1 MKNNLKK
8 LLCAALSAAMA
19 AGMVVLPTTAGAADY
34 TPIFE
39 GDTVLKEWKF
49 DFGAADS
56 TAEDGYTLVTP
67 DTNFTANTGGE
78 YQYGFLGTDAED
90 YNLTNRY
97 DGWTTQKGQTIEL
110 AAGGGTGLND
120 AVGVIGAGGTG
131 ENEGKDVFGNQAD
144 KYYPTR
150 FALKVEDDTYYRI
163 RATVTTLDP
172 TKDATVSLY
181 TERKHPIY
189 TERTI
194 SAGEADTIEFSV
206 RVTPIYY
213 EKSAPTG
220 TIADEMVTVGVL
232 GENSALAAVEIQQV
246 ESYPTVWVLGDS
258 TVTDGNTTLPFFTL
272 QNYTGVGT
280 GLTKYLPRDM
290 AMVNEGEG
298 GLNAADNYH
307 FNMVKNRIKSGDY
320 MYVEYGHNHKSDGP
334 SGYKSHL
341 DKYYNACHEVGAK
354 LIIVSPVQ
362 SVNSWNTNTN
372 KWDDRFGGE
381 NNFEGAGR
389 SYVEEKV
396 AGGATDVAFVNL
408 TKTSVEFVDK
418 VTADNGNV
426 KTAAQFYYQTSK
438 GGGTDSS
445 HPNDAGAENFAYCFF
460 EAAKEVIDE
469 TQAAV
474 LKPILDNMTDEMPN
488 LVSQEII
495 DGGIG
500 GTAWPQYIVPTS
512 EKYPV
517 LINDVIFNEDGTVKQ
532 VDVTTRAAEISMA
545 GTYGVVIITIYNPD
559 GTEKGKIYAV
569 DQVDNSTGYGSQTIV
584 NFRGDVTLEEGDTFS
599 AVVVEADADTNPV
612 EGGKIYSAVYKITE
626 IEEQLLVNERNEEKY
641 ENFDYY
647 GVKYDGTVKLD
658 GQNSW
663 KQIGSAVITSNLN
676 QTSEEMKYTEL
687 TSTGKKAAGGDG
699 SFYYSKELVKEI
711 GTTGRYLISA
721 DMQYVSG
728 GGMTFNLVTGHSDK
742 TLGGTESQYLFTV
755 GADGKITVGSTEAG
769 QISPTSFTNV
779 EAVLDMD
786 MGMLEV
792 TVFGNDTVKIPLDN
806 YNTTSTEVK
815 PSKLTQFMFGG
826 SKVAFD
832 VKVAN
837 LQVAKLKNKQL
848 PLYTATAKSSD
859 SVNGYATVV
868 DGAGIESDVEIAYF
882 KNAADDEDPLHK
894 DGMVQVISHSQKPV
908 NAEGLIVYRD
918 ENGVIQGTPEN
929 FGLSSSGI
937 SGGNGVASGQY
948 INRGAEIYMWDWG
961 LKKLQPMTD
970 KIIANEETVLTKPI
984 NTTVTYKAVPA
995 LGYVFMG
1002 WQDNDNNVVSIDT
1015 SYTVRLRGDMVLTA
1029 KIVTAPSIE
1038 NITTFEVSA
1047 SPTGIKAKAG
1057 SKAEMKVSNAKD
1069 ANGTPLDSV
1078 TSSDITWSCGE
1089 AGITI
1094 DENGVLTIGDE
1105 FNMGGN
1111 LTKEVTITGTLNGV
1125 SKTCK
1130 LTLFAYEYFENMAEG
1145 ATLFD
1150 GVFMQI
1156 AGKTA
1161 IVFPGSKVTSKYTMT
1176 EPVKLDAVTT
1186 VKFDHVW
1193 SGQNTCGQKRT
1204 LQFKNSSGTTIFSV
1218 YYDWTGL
1225 RSDKDNIINGAV
1237 EKDSYKTV
1245 TAVIDPTTKIVTV
1258 SVDGVDGALTVPLAD
1273 NAGDIVGI
1281 DFVSDNS
1288 VPEPTARALGI
1299 SNLTI
1304 IK

>member
-1 MKNNLKK
+1 MKGNLKK
-8 LLCAALSAAMA
+8 MLCAALSAAMA
-19 AGMVVLPTTAGAADY
+19 AGMVVLPTTASAADY

-110 AAGGGTGLND
+110 AAGGGNGLND

-290 AMVNEGEG
+290 AMINEGEG

-460 EAAKEVIDE
+460 EAAKEVTDE

-488 LVSQEII
+488 LVSQEVI

-517 LINDVIFNEDGTVKQ
+517 LINDVVFNEDGTVKQ

-599 AVVVEADADTNPV
+599 AIVVEADADTNPV

-647 GVKYDGTVKLD
+647 GAEYEGKESLEMYNGWTKRGSSGMTLTLGKSGDIKYATIQSD
-658 GQNSW
+658 
-663 KQIGSAVITSNLN
+663 
-676 QTSEEMKYTEL
+676 
-687 TSTGKKAAGGDG
+687 GKKNGVANQG
-699 SFYYSKELVKEI
+699 STYVAKDLVKEI
-711 GTTGRYLISA
+711 GSSGRYMVSM
-721 DMQYVSG
+721 DMKYESG
-728 GGMTFNLVTGHSDK
+728 NGMNVKLVTGNSDK
-742 TLGGTESQYLFTV
+742 EPWGSDTITLFSVDSE
-755 GADGKITVGSTEAG
+755 GKLTLEGKNAG
-769 QISPTSFTNV
+769 QISAIKFSNIKYII
-779 EAVLDMD
+779 DMD
-786 MGMLEV
+786 LGTASLSIDGGDEITADLADYSGIDV
-792 TVFGNDTVKIPLDN
+792 APKHPKFTG
-806 YNTTSTEVK
+806 
-815 PSKLTQFMFGG
+815 FMFEGN
-826 SKVAFD
+826 KVAFN
-832 VKVAN
+832 VKVSN
-837 LQVAKLKNKQL
+837 LQVAKMKQKVLPKYTLTAAASNTEGGTVKAFAGAPTGFELEYADGNAVITAEKSDDKATLIEVKSKADGILESIKTTPVTFTDALTKTIAVTEGSKLMLWDSIDGLK
-848 PLYTATAKSSD
+848 PLAPSITAADIPAETEVTASLNTIVTAKAE
-859 SVNGYATVV
+859 V
-868 DGAGIESDVEIAYF
+868 
-882 KNAADDEDPLHK
+882 KN
-894 DGMVQVISHSQKPV
+894 
-908 NAEGLIVYRD
+908 
-918 ENGVIQGTPEN
+918 
-929 FGLSSSGI
+929 
-937 SGGNGVASGQY
+937 
-948 INRGAEIYMWDWG
+948 
-961 LKKLQPMTD
+961 
-970 KIIANEETVLTKPI
+970 
-984 NTTVTYKAVPA
+984 
-995 LGYVFMG
+995 GYVFMG
-1002 WQDNDNNVVSIDT
+1002 WSDGTNIVSTDAEYIF
-1015 SYTVRLRGDMVLTA
+1015 RLREDVTLTA
-1029 KIVTAPSIE
+1029 QFVKEPGVEDITNYSLDADSTFISAAAGTKTTMKIVNP
-1038 NITTFEVSA
+1038 VDA
-1047 SPTGIKAKAG
+1047 S
-1057 SKAEMKVSNAKD
+1057 
-1069 ANGTPLDSV
+1069 GTPMNKV
-1078 TSSDITWSCGE
+1078 TNSDVVWSSSDADVTV
-1089 AGITI
+1089 
-1094 DENGVLTIGDE
+1094 DENG
-1105 FNMGGN
+1105 
-1111 LTKEVTITGTLNGV
+1111 
-1125 SKTCK
+1125 
-1130 LTLFAYEYFENMAEG
+1130 
-1145 ATLFD
+1145 
-1150 GVFMQI
+1150 
-1156 AGKTA
+1156 
-1161 IVFPGSKVTSKYTMT
+1161 
-1176 EPVKLDAVTT
+1176 
-1186 VKFDHVW
+1186 
-1193 SGQNTCGQKRT
+1193 
-1204 LQFKNSSGTTIFSV
+1204 
-1218 YYDWTGL
+1218 
-1225 RSDKDNIINGAV
+1225 
-1237 EKDSYKTV
+1237 
-1245 TAVIDPTTKIVTV
+1245 IVTV
-1258 SVDGVDGALTVPLAD
+1258 GERFTTGDDITKSVTVTGILNGITKTCVITLHTYTYTEDFSKLTGAWGFDADAVVGDGILTLLGKSGANKTTEINKTLETDIAAAKKVTIKLDWKSLVAAGNGRHSNFVLMDSDNKPVFALRGQGKTGLFYSADLASGTDSDDKFTKFANFSQNWYTLDLT
-1273 NAGDIVGI
+1273 I
-1281 DFVSDNS
+1281 DFETGKINGTVSETASGTAVATITDANVPNGAANLAKLYAVNTYSAAPMAIDN
-1288 VPEPTARALGI
+1288 VC
-1299 SNLTI
+1299 
-1304 IK
+1304 IKVY